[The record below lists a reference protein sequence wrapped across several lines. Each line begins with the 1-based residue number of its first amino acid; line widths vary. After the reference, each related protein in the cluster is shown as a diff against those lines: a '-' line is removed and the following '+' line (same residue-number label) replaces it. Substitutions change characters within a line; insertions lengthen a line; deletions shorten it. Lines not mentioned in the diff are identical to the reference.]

1 ASVTPA
7 DASEHCK
14 KVYIQ
19 VTNNTG
25 APIKMVDL
33 DYRDYGSRKWRSEPT
48 PNEVIPNGG
57 TWQETRRLEKVNAE
71 LTKLRIQFKREK
83 RSGKWHKRENAYS
96 GKATCTRGKI
106 FKVTLR

>member
-1 ASVTPA
+1 MTHFAKIALAASALAVAGMMNVASVTPA

-48 PNEVIPNGG
+48 
-57 TWQETRRLEKVNAE
+57 
-71 LTKLRIQFKREK
+71 
-83 RSGKWHKRENAYS
+83 
-96 GKATCTRGKI
+96 
-106 FKVTLR
+106 